1 MAESP
6 PQDDELKEN
15 SSPGQEED
23 FGDDW
28 ESAFQ
33 AEDYMF
39 SPEKE
44 GAEEFFL
51 GEDDF
56 GADEDG
62 GAEAEADISSD
73 GGPGARPASSE
84 KAGVFSPFLLLAKFT
99 SLFQAI
105 TALPLFSKISN
116 LIPEPVVQRFRNLQ
130 TYQKAL
136 VICLPLL
143 FCFAVVFFVS
153 SSEEVVVIEQQVA
166 EGEKLPSLSEEA
178 VKEGQEPLVVSGE
191 EVALGAAD
199 APASEPKIIK
209 WPFASFLIIV
219 PPEQK
224 DTQPSFVVVDLT
236 LTLLG
241 NEEDLPQEKKVF
253 VRDIIY
259 QFFKNRPF
267 SELHRFSLARGDM
280 KRQLMAWM
288 KKQWPEAPVVSILI
302 DRYKV
307 I

>member
-62 GAEAEADISSD
+62 GAEAEADISSG

-99 SLFQAI
+99 SIFQTI

-178 VKEGQEPLVVSGE
+178 APEMAE
-191 EVALGAAD
+191 
-199 APASEPKIIK
+199 APASEPKMIK